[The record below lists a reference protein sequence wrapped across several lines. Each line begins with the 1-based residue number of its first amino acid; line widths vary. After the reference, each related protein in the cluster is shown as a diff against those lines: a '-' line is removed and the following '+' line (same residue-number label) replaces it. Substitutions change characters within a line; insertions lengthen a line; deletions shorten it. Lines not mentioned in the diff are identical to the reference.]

1 MITITKGANM
11 LTTQQQIFLQGVA
24 NKGVEEIDKV
34 VRVLRL
40 ATPEQFFHE
49 HKRGDG
55 RVIPDATMKERKFFD
70 QPTSLVLG
78 EDYASHEVD
87 MVDGHKRYAIHE
99 ARSIKILRRGMNIR

>member
-1 MITITKGANM
+1 M
-11 LTTQQQIFLQGVA
+11 LTQQQQIFLQAVA

-49 HKRGDG
+49 AKRGDG
-55 RVIPDATMKERKFFD
+55 RVIPDPQMKERKFFD
-70 QPTSLVLG
+70 QPASLKIG
-78 EDYASHEVD
+78 DDYASHEVD

-99 ARSIKILRRGMNIR
+99 ARSIKILRRGMGLR

>member
-1 MITITKGANM
+1 
-11 LTTQQQIFLQGVA
+11 
-24 NKGVEEIDKV
+24 
-34 VRVLRL
+34 
-40 ATPEQFFHE
+40 
-49 HKRGDG
+49 
-55 RVIPDATMKERKFFD
+55 MKERKFFD